1 MNQGKSKNSGFKS
14 TLKTQLKTAKAS
26 NDLLKKEYAEARASI
41 ERRME
46 DDKEAHEKIMSALE
60 RKLSSTLNSL
70 ADLTANAESNKNFND
85 GNKTYCTNC
94 K

>member
-1 MNQGKSKNSGFKS
+1 MNQGKRVKSKNSGFKS
-14 TLKTQLKTAKAS
+14 QLKTAKAA
-26 NDLLKKEYAEARASI
+26 NDFLKKEYSEARASF
-41 ERRME
+41 EKRV
-46 DDKEAHEKIMSALE
+46 KEEKMSALE